1 MEHVRSYYLAS
12 NKGSKERGG
21 ASISPHFA
29 LQSAFMELSDA
40 NVEMEAMRLQRRHR
54 SFDLVKCTI
63 TPLAE
68 KGLTYCVTGRICFRW
83 ARDVRLGFRPASKHR
98 LCASMHAV

>member
-1 MEHVRSYYLAS
+1 MHAQRMEHVRSYYLAS

-40 NVEMEAMRLQRRHR
+40 NVEMEAMRLRTTYI
-54 SFDLVKCTI
+54 DDI
-63 TPLAE
+63 LARTQ
-68 KGLTYCVTGRICFRW
+68 GDAFAYTSVAAAAPTL
-83 ARDVRLGFRPASKHR
+83 S
-98 LCASMHAV
+98 SS